1 MRHERVEI
9 DALNQY
15 LLPFL
20 DGSRDM
26 EDLIEVLLAG
36 PVAGGKL
43 VVEQDN
49 QPVTDPAEAR
59 QILAAE
65 LQSNLEWLAR
75 AALLVG

>member
-1 MRHERVEI
+1 
-9 DALNQY
+9 
-15 LLPFL
+15 
-20 DGSRDM
+20 
-26 EDLIEVLLAG
+26 VLLAG

-75 AALLVG
+75 AALLIG